1 MNLITAWDVS
11 STRTGFAV
19 VKEGPG
25 VVAVGAWEKNPK
37 ASRGI
42 NLLSFYGAVLAVG
55 QRYPSA
61 FVCMEQQPILR
72 GMRTTDLIAG
82 HRNIV
87 YMAYEGNMKQ
97 AVNEVQQTQRFK
109 ALGIKRVTKK
119 AGERTSHQ
127 ARKINKAAIMQAAE
141 AYYNFKLHPNQED
154 EADALAIAAVM
165 YQEIERSG
173 DLELLKTKTPAWAG
187 PGAGAKLH

>member
-19 VKEGPG
+19 IGPKRK
-25 VVAVGAWEKNPK
+25 VVAVGAWEKDVK

-42 NLLSFYGAVLAVG
+42 NLLSFYGAVLTVL

-72 GMRTTDLIAG
+72 GMLTTDLIAG
-82 HRNIV
+82 FRNVV
-87 YMAYEGNMKQ
+87 YMATEGNALQ
-97 AVNEVQQTQRFK
+97 AVNEIQQTQRFK

-127 ARKINKAAIMQAAE
+127 ARKINKAAIMEAAQAKF
-141 AYYNFKLHPNQED
+141 NFKLQPHQED
-154 EADALAIAAVM
+154 EADALAIAEVL
-165 YQEIERSG
+165 YQELERSG
-173 DLELLKTKTPAWAG
+173 QLELLTKKTPANV
-187 PGAGAKLH
+187 H